1 MSAIFNQTKWKLM
14 KLAKVH
20 RMNMN
25 HVWEEDFG
33 SLGFSRYLHS
43 TRKISEDQLIHVG
56 GAGEHS
62 IQIWQHDPM
71 RDQWEKSTLD
81 YNTTGSENSR
91 MHFFMVHNNDFE

>member
-1 MSAIFNQTKWKLM
+1 
-14 KLAKVH
+14 
-20 RMNMN
+20 MNIN

-62 IQIWQHDPM
+62 IQIWKVSKWNQDPT
-71 RDQWEKSTLD
+71 RDQWEKFTLE

-91 MHFFMVHNNDFE
+91 MPFFMVHNNDFE